1 MTYVVPFYNFD
12 FNLTLSSH
20 SSTGVA
26 LDTEYPSLF
35 ANTTVAVVAPLTAPT
50 QVAVIDP
57 IPAAPALWQSEKT
70 LPAAM
75 FPTVDCIPAATEPA
89 ATPLGEKQVSYVKKV
104 NLLQKLTCSSKSKTL

>member
-1 MTYVVPFYNFD
+1 M
-12 FNLTLSSH
+12 
-20 SSTGVA
+20 
-26 LDTEYPSLF
+26 
-35 ANTTVAVVAPLTAPT
+35 APLTAPT

-75 FPTVDCIPAATEPA
+75 FPIVDCIPAATEPA

-104 NLLQKLTCSSKSKTL
+104 NLLQKLTCSSKSNTL